1 MVRSIGGSL
10 FALVLTL
17 GLVDVARAQPTVDL
31 GFSGP
36 ASLSGPA
43 GSVQTASYFCTLT
56 QLSGSTGAPAWQ
68 IIFDAD
74 NAQITSVT
82 IAGTDADALVD
93 RTPCF
98 GLPECSFVTTQ
109 MGSDLG
115 CSAVLLSLQ
124 SPITLPATGTSTIA
138 RFDISAIIPPC
149 GGSVTLHYVDEAGCF
164 AGVAATN
171 VVTLNGASQS
181 FANGLLAQEPLT
193 ANLVPT
199 TPCDPKVLIQDLIT
213 TVNALDASRGT
224 KNVLALVLNSA
235 LGFLSDNS
243 TANDPLAE
251 QLLRAFI
258 ALVNQ
263 FRGHQ
268 LTPADADLLTAAAQA
283 ILAVL

>member
-193 ANLVPT
+193 VNLVST

-213 TVNALDASRGT
+213 TVSGVDASRGT
-224 KNVLALVLNSA
+224 KTVLTLLLNSA
-235 LGFLSDNS
+235 LQFLSDAN
-243 TANDPLAE
+243 TANDPLAK
-251 QLLRAFI
+251 QLLQSFI
-258 ALVNQ
+258 ALVNVY
-263 FRGHQ
+263 RGHQ
-268 LTPADADLLTAAAQA
+268 LNAADADQLIAAAQE